1 MTAHNK
7 SGAIDNKLLRRHSGK
22 AANRT
27 IRESVQDIAN
37 NIQKGDLI
45 ENGGHH
51 MLVYRNL
58 QTFRQIYSE
67 YAAVSLPEN
76 EIVLLATQYE
86 AIETV
91 RANLVARGVD
101 VAKHLKDGT
110 LFIVDAQQG
119 YSAGD
124 VEGTFKLAL
133 TLAARAKK
141 EMRRGFTWL
150 GDMGSFFAFE
160 NIADM
165 MDYELSRPQKYENI
179 MKTVCC
185 YHEQDF
191 ATLPERQ
198 RKALFDHHYKSIV
211 IM

>member
-7 SGAIDNKLLRRHSGK
+7 SGAIDNKLLRRHSRK

-67 YAAVSLPEN
+67 YAAISLAEN

-141 EMRRGFTWL
+141 ERRRGFTWL

-160 NIADM
+160 SIADM